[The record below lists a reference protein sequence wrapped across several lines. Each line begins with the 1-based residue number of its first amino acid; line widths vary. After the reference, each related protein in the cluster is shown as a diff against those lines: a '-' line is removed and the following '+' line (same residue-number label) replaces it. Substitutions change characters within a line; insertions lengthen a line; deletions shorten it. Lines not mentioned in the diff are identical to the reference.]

1 MEHYDLHPT
10 RQTVFWLGCCV
21 PVAASTSNPE
31 EAFGTL
37 STLDEF
43 ESSQQPAGG
52 SVIVLTDKA
61 MEAKGDW
68 VTSSKSHSWIL
79 SQTAI

>member
-1 MEHYDLHPT
+1 MICIQQDKLFSGWGALLQQQLP
-10 RQTVFWLGCCV
+10 
-21 PVAASTSNPE
+21 TSNPE
-31 EAFGTL
+31 EAFGML
-37 STLDEF
+37 STLDES

-52 SVIVLTDKA
+52 SVIVSVLTDKA